1 MEQCDAHPT
10 LPNST
15 QQGKAIIMF
24 EDVVKMP
31 FSCSAATVGVVAFTA
46 YVGFLQLLR
55 FRR

>member
-31 FSCSAATVGVVAFTA
+31 FSCSAATVGVAAFTA